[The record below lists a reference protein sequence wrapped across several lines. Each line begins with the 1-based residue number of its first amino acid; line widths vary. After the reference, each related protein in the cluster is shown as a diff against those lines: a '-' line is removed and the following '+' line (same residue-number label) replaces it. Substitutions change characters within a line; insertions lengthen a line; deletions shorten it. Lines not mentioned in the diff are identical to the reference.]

1 MKEYRY
7 TIDGNKYEVEAGTD
21 HTYTFYLKDAGTICG
36 IDATTTWDT
45 PYITKVGDP
54 SFPIL
59 GGEADIEDPENSGNV
74 VVNYFNND
82 KGEINEMKFNYTN
95 ANGAD
100 FSGDKAEVVTFT
112 IHVDKNTPAG
122 TYYIDTNIKTLEGED
137 EEKQIFEDTDVKQPP
152 VERNGE
158 LDGEPGTPVKTEYT
172 ADEQTYQL
180 KSNEEKTFTAKAVD
194 GDDTKTYG
202 KFRSLKIDL
211 EGNGTYTLVSYDNY
225 TKAAGSLKLTLK
237 PAYMDT
243 LAVGDYNLKFVFSD
257 GEAIGVLHVLEAA
270 TTPVIEPT
278 KGDSKPAA
286 PAATTP
292 GSSTGDTKSTTN
304 SSAVQTGSPEVAIFF
319 VIILVMA
326 AGIILFTKKRKN
338 EE

>member
-1 MKEYRY
+1 M
-7 TIDGNKYEVEAGTD
+7 
-21 HTYTFYLKDAGTICG
+21 
-36 IDATTTWDT
+36 
-45 PYITKVGDP
+45 VGDP
-54 SFPIL
+54 SFPKL
-59 GGEADIEDPENSGNV
+59 NGEADIENPYDGGNV
-74 VVNYFNND
+74 VVNYFNDTDGN
-82 KGEINEMKFNYTN
+82 INEMKFNYTN

-112 IHVDKNTPAG
+112 IHIDENTPAG

-158 LDGEPGTPVKTEYT
+158 LDGQPGEKVTVNYK

-180 KSNEEKTFTAKAVD
+180 KSLEDKTFTANAVD

-202 KFRSLKIDL
+202 KFRSLWISPKGADKF
-211 EGNGTYTLVSYDNY
+211 ELVSFDNY
-225 TKAAGSLKLTLK
+225 TKASGSLKLTLK
-237 PAYMDT
+237 PEYMEN
-243 LAVGDYNLKFVFSD
+243 LSVGDYDLKFVFSD
-257 GEAIGVLHVLEAA
+257 GEALGILHVLDAAAEPTTVKPTSAAKPTAAAA
-270 TTPVIEPT
+270 TTP
-278 KGDSKPAA
+278 A
-286 PAATTP
+286 
-292 GSSTGDTKSTTN
+292 SSTGDTKSTTN